1 MKKIKILLNCGIN
14 LIKNKIIKSE
24 KTDIYQ
30 ECDKTL
36 VFNKNLQETDEVQVE
51 EYLNNYSSTT
61 RWQTV

>member
-1 MKKIKILLNCGIN
+1 MKNIKILLNCGIN